1 MLPRRDFLQRA
12 GTVALGACRVGV
24 CGVGGRA
31 AFARVALPLLGAACA
46 TVPYVRGDL
55 RDGVVYLPFAALD
68 ADGRA
73 LVEVPGVD
81 LPIFVRRVPGGGA
94 SAFSTRCSHRGCEVE
109 PAADRFVCPC
119 HGSEYALD
127 GAVLRGPAQ
136 RPLEPFRVVE
146 TADGLSILLTP
157 RGAS

>member
-1 MLPRRDFLQRA
+1 MTLARREFLQRSS
-12 GTVALGACRVGV
+12 TVAFGACCVG
-24 CGVGGRA
+24 
-31 AFARVALPLLGAACA
+31 ARLALPLLGVACA

-55 RDGVVYLPFAALD
+55 RDGVVFVPFAAFD
-68 ADGRA
+68 ASGRA

-81 LPIFVRRVPGGGA
+81 LPLFVRRIVGGGA

-109 PAADRFVCPC
+109 PASDRLVCPC

-157 RGAS
+157 RGAA

>member
-1 MLPRRDFLQRA
+1 MTLPRRDFLQRA
-12 GTVALGACRVGV
+12 GTIALG
-24 CGVGGRA
+24 
-31 AFARVALPLLGAACA
+31 ALPLLGVACA

-73 LVEVPGVD
+73 LVEVPGID
-81 LPIFVRRVPGGGA
+81 LPIFVRRIPGGGA

-109 PAADRFVCPC
+109 PTADRFVCPC

-127 GAVLRGPAQ
+127 GAVLRGPAE

>member
-1 MLPRRDFLQRA
+1 MTLPRREFLQRS
-12 GTVALGACRVGV
+12 GTLALGACTVGA
-24 CGVGGRA
+24 RA
-31 AFARVALPLLGAACA
+31 ALPALALACA

-55 RDGVVYLPFAALD
+55 RDGVVHLSFAVLD

-73 LVEVPGVD
+73 LVEIPGVD
-81 LPIFVRRVPGGGA
+81 LPLFVRRVQGGGA
-94 SAFSTRCSHRGCEVE
+94 SALSTRCTHRGCEVE
-109 PAADRFVCPC
+109 PASDRLVCPC

-157 RGAS
+157 RGGS